1 MGRLW
6 YVSEV
11 QPPAFADGLCV
22 EYEHK
27 GRVMSD
33 GKMFCPSSWKGG
45 FAIDRDGKDTEGLV
59 WTGRVRNL
67 SQMCQM

>member
-22 EYEHK
+22 EYEQK

-33 GKMFCPSSWKGG
+33 RKMFCLSSWKCG
-45 FAIDRDGKDTEGLV
+45 FAIRLRWKRHRGSGVDRKG
-59 WTGRVRNL
+59 
-67 SQMCQM
+67 